1 MNQHL
6 LPLLVL
12 LAFCGLAP
20 GPAPAQV
27 PDPALER
34 PAEQDATTD
43 STNASR
49 RGRNYRH
56 SLGDLVVMGHDIVVK
71 EDETAR
77 DVVVLGGSAE
87 IDGRVTRDLVVVLG
101 SSDEKGAFPKNTP
114 KTPQDGLATLYQ
126 HLGIDTTAQ
135 YVNPAGRPIPVLPS
149 GKPIEELG

>member
-12 LAFCGLAP
+12 LAFLGFAP

-34 PAEQDATTD
+34 PAEQDAATD

-56 SLGDLVVMGHDIVVK
+56 SLGDLVAMGHDVVVK

-101 SSDEKGAFPKNTP
+101 KAK
-114 KTPQDGLATLYQ
+114 
-126 HLGIDTTAQ
+126 LG
-135 YVNPAGRPIPVLPS
+135 P
-149 GKPIEELG
+149 